1 MQQDLE
7 FLAESVGEEELAK
20 ERRLKEHAD
29 GARILYW
36 VGVSFIGTSLVPL
49 INLAP
54 VRLSDPSWQ
63 LSVISLLMANGVWAL
78 LGALL
83 ICLARLLNGSDR
95 TLRSRAL
102 LVRNLSS
109 WVAVGWLLFIPLQ
122 LFMSMRVINSL
133 AGQEIAEIQNFQR
146 ISRTVRNVTTEDQL
160 RAALAEIPNQRPLP
174 RLNVPVE
181 VARTN
186 ILSQFQR
193 NIIAAKNRQEQR
205 TSDRWQIWL
214 KESFRNSMQCLLLA
228 LGYLAIGKK
237 RGLA

>member
-1 MQQDLE
+1 M
-7 FLAESVGEEELAK
+7 
-20 ERRLKEHAD
+20 
-29 GARILYW
+29 
-36 VGVSFIGTSLVPL
+36 
-49 INLAP
+49 
-54 VRLSDPSWQ
+54 
-63 LSVISLLMANGVWAL
+63 
-78 LGALL
+78 
-83 ICLARLLNGSDR
+83 
-95 TLRSRAL
+95 
-102 LVRNLSS
+102 
-109 WVAVGWLLFIPLQ
+109 
-122 LFMSMRVINSL
+122 INSL

-160 RAALAEIPNQRPLP
+160 RAALAQIPNQRPLP
-174 RLNVPVE
+174 RLSVPVE

-237 RGLA
+237 RGLG

>member
-1 MQQDLE
+1 
-7 FLAESVGEEELAK
+7 
-20 ERRLKEHAD
+20 
-29 GARILYW
+29 
-36 VGVSFIGTSLVPL
+36 
-49 INLAP
+49 
-54 VRLSDPSWQ
+54 
-63 LSVISLLMANGVWAL
+63 
-78 LGALL
+78 
-83 ICLARLLNGSDR
+83 
-95 TLRSRAL
+95 
-102 LVRNLSS
+102 VRNLSS